1 MRKKMS
7 TLKAFVVC
15 LAVMLF
21 VNVAHAQMTSVS
33 AKLDTNAIMIG
44 DQIGLKLEAK
54 VPKGFQLQWPELHD
68 SLSPHI
74 LMIKSGKIDSVIE
87 NGFTNFTRHIT
98 ITSFDSGYFT
108 IHPLNFKLT
117 HKGTSR
123 IDTLSTQMLYL
134 HVYTPMVDT
143 TKAFK
148 AIKGPISEPYT
159 FGEIIPWVLLVL
171 IGIAAI
177 IFLTLFI
184 QRRKKNKPMFVRKP
198 KPKLPPFEQAIKKLE
213 ELRLS
218 RIWQSGKLKIYYTDI
233 TDIMKEYF
241 TDRFGFDAYEMTS
254 DEILDQLKEEKINKQ
269 AMTKLKETLELS
281 DLVKFAKAAPSPL
294 ENETSLNYCV
304 DFVNETKNPPPVEE
318 ETQEDNL
325 EADNKDKEE
334 KAEQGEKGSL
344 NKEVENKEKKE
355 GE

>member
-1 MRKKMS
+1 MRRTKS
-7 TLKAFVVC
+7 ISKAVIAC
-15 LAVMLF
+15 LVAVLF
-21 VNVAHAQMTSVS
+21 VNTAHAQMTKVS

-54 VPKGFQLQWPELHD
+54 VPKGFQLLWPELRD
-68 SLSPHI
+68 SLAPHI
-74 LMIKSGKIDSVIE
+74 LMVKSGKIDSVAK

-108 IHPLNFKLT
+108 VHPMNFRLI
-117 HKGTSR
+117 HKGTNR

-148 AIKGPISEPYT
+148 TIKGPISEPYT
-159 FGEIIPWVLLVL
+159 FGEIFPWILLVL
-171 IGIAAI
+171 VGIAAI

-184 QRRKKNKPMFVRKP
+184 QNRKKNKPMFAKKP
-198 KPKLPPFEQAIKKLE
+198 KPKLPPFEMAIKKLE

-241 TDRFGFDAYEMTS
+241 TDRFGFEAYEMTS
-254 DEILDQLKEEKINKQ
+254 DEILDRLKEEKINEQ
-269 AMTKLKETLELS
+269 AISKLKGALELS
-281 DLVKFAKAAPSPL
+281 DLVKFAKASPSPL

-318 ETQEDNL
+318 EAQDEKIEPEKKEVKDEKKASED
-325 EADNKDKEE
+325 K
-334 KAEQGEKGSL
+334 
-344 NKEVENKEKKE
+344 VENKEKKE

>member
-1 MRKKMS
+1 MKRMKSISKV
-7 TLKAFVVC
+7 FVAC
-15 LAVMLF
+15 LATLLF
-21 VNVAHAQMTSVS
+21 VNVAHAQMTKVS
-33 AKLDTNAIMIG
+33 ATLDTNAIMIG

-54 VPKGFQLQWPELHD
+54 VPKGFQLLWPELRD
-68 SLSPHI
+68 SLAPHI
-74 LMIKSGKIDSVIE
+74 LMVKSGKVDSIQK
-87 NGFTNFTRHIT
+87 NGFTKFTRHIT

-108 IHPLNFKLT
+108 VHPLNFKLI
-117 HKGTSR
+117 HKGTNKV
-123 IDTLSTQMLYL
+123 DTLSTQMLYL

-143 TKAFK
+143 AKAFK
-148 AIKGPISEPYT
+148 AIKGPINEPYT
-159 FGEIIPWVLLVL
+159 FGEIFPWVLLVL

-177 IFLTLFI
+177 IFLALFI
-184 QRRKKNKPMFVRKP
+184 RNRKRNKPMFAKKP

-254 DEILDQLKEEKINKQ
+254 DEILGRLKEEKINDQ
-269 AMTKLKETLELS
+269 AITKLKETLELS
-281 DLVKFAKAAPSPL
+281 DLVKFAKAVPSPL

-304 DFVNETKNPPPVEE
+304 DFVNETKSPPPVEE
-318 ETQEDNL
+318 ETQEDKV
-325 EADNKDKEE
+325 ETDTEEGKVEKEE
-334 KAEQGEKGSL
+334 KKVGEEK
-344 NKEVENKEKKE
+344 VVNKEKKE